1 MIFHRNSDKTHILVT
16 LLRSLRYEPF
26 IRFIDV
32 ASNWNSKENCQ
43 VFPTKILCKLR
54 LICYCYSKLSNL
66 TLLLSKVTCLSPCSW
81 EGLILVLSGLLLY
94 DSWPACLKLRRKLYW
109 GSQRLSFKKKL
120 PESAWWVL
128 SWDLLRATKKGAAIR
143 TSQQQR
149 FALFSVLRSPKA
161 QSYFHID
168 KSRCVK
174 KNFGL
179 IEILIKN
186 FSRENCDSEFLLK
199 NVGISR
205 ISVNSEILEKMAT
218 KLGVVLSL
226 VVLVATFVKGK
237 KIRNFYV
244 KLETTLPEW
253 FSVEDGVET
262 WNWQSYITWNQ
273 VWNFHFVHFSSFE
286 IPLVVIF
293 DIFKCEFPS

>member
-1 MIFHRNSDKTHILVT
+1 MVGAE
-16 LLRSLRYEPF
+16 LR
-26 IRFIDV
+26 
-32 ASNWNSKENCQ
+32 
-43 VFPTKILCKLR
+43 
-54 LICYCYSKLSNL
+54 
-66 TLLLSKVTCLSPCSW
+66 
-81 EGLILVLSGLLLY
+81 
-94 DSWPACLKLRRKLYW
+94 
-109 GSQRLSFKKKL
+109 
-120 PESAWWVL
+120 
-128 SWDLLRATKKGAAIR
+128 LLRATKKGAAIR

-186 FSRENCDSEFLLK
+186 FSRENCDSELLLK

-244 KLETTLPEW
+244 KLEAILP
-253 FSVEDGVET
+253 
-262 WNWQSYITWNQ
+262 
-273 VWNFHFVHFSSFE
+273 
-286 IPLVVIF
+286 
-293 DIFKCEFPS
+293 K

>member
-1 MIFHRNSDKTHILVT
+1 MVGAE
-16 LLRSLRYEPF
+16 LR
-26 IRFIDV
+26 
-32 ASNWNSKENCQ
+32 
-43 VFPTKILCKLR
+43 
-54 LICYCYSKLSNL
+54 
-66 TLLLSKVTCLSPCSW
+66 
-81 EGLILVLSGLLLY
+81 
-94 DSWPACLKLRRKLYW
+94 
-109 GSQRLSFKKKL
+109 
-120 PESAWWVL
+120 
-128 SWDLLRATKKGAAIR
+128 LLRATKKGAAIR

-149 FALFSVLRSPKA
+149 FALCFSVLRSPKA

-205 ISVNSEILEKMAT
+205 ISVEFRNSKMAT

-237 KIRNFYV
+237 KFR
-244 KLETTLPEW
+244 
-253 FSVEDGVET
+253 
-262 WNWQSYITWNQ
+262 
-273 VWNFHFVHFSSFE
+273 
-286 IPLVVIF
+286 IF
-293 DIFKCEFPS
+293 T

>member
-1 MIFHRNSDKTHILVT
+1 MVGAE
-16 LLRSLRYEPF
+16 LR
-26 IRFIDV
+26 
-32 ASNWNSKENCQ
+32 
-43 VFPTKILCKLR
+43 
-54 LICYCYSKLSNL
+54 
-66 TLLLSKVTCLSPCSW
+66 
-81 EGLILVLSGLLLY
+81 
-94 DSWPACLKLRRKLYW
+94 
-109 GSQRLSFKKKL
+109 
-120 PESAWWVL
+120 
-128 SWDLLRATKKGAAIR
+128 LLRATKKGAAIR

-186 FSRENCDSEFLLK
+186 FSRENCDSELLLK

-205 ISVNSEILEKMAT
+205 ISVNSEILEKMAAT

-237 KIRNFYV
+237 K
-244 KLETTLPEW
+244 
-253 FSVEDGVET
+253 
-262 WNWQSYITWNQ
+262 
-273 VWNFHFVHFSSFE
+273 FE
-286 IPLVVIF
+286 IF
-293 DIFKCEFPS
+293 T